1 MRGHLFCSPR
11 CSREAG
17 RRAVWRRVRTKLDR
31 PVRPAVA
38 LGLVAL
44 AAAAPTLTALRAV
57 SRLERLDAPART
69 QATRPAG
76 RAPQAVIA
84 TVTETSEG
92 TRLEGEATD
101 GSAVLLFAPSGFLG
115 AVFAE
120 NGRFRFEGIR
130 SPGPYRVGAMPL
142 SAGNAPGVSFPPPQ
156 SPSSPRSSPDASIR
170 VPDLTRGPREW
181 RAVSVTFDAGSSDRG
196 AAAILDLLAF
206 RGIRATIFLTGDFIR
221 RYPQLTRRIAE
232 EGHEAGNHT
241 RTHPRLTTY
250 AEDGRQATRPGVDRA
265 SLLGE
270 LAETARLYREATG
283 WELAPIWRAPYGEQ
297 NEQIRRWAAEA
308 GYWHVGWTA
317 GRAGLDGMDWITD
330 TASPGYRGSRDL
342 VDRLVRRAENGGIVL
357 LHLGSERPEPVAAEL
372 PRLFDGL
379 AARGFRLALASEFLR
394 GSGYTPEGLAA
405 FASPSS
411 RAR

>member
-1 MRGHLFCSPR
+1 MRGHLYCSPR

-17 RRAVWRRVRTKLDR
+17 RLAVWRRVRANLDR

-44 AAAAPTLTALRAV
+44 AAAAPTLTALRAF
-57 SRLERLDAPART
+57 SHLERLDSPAR
-69 QATRPAG
+69 ASPARPRG
-76 RAPQAVIA
+76 RSPEAVIE
-84 TVTETSEG
+84 TVTETPG
-92 TRLEGEATD
+92 GARLEGVATD

-142 SAGNAPGVSFPPPQ
+142 SAGSAFPP
-156 SPSSPRSSPDASIR
+156 SPAPFPDRSSVDPDIGA
-170 VPDLTRGPREW
+170 PDLTRGPRDW
-181 RAVSVTFDAGSSDRG
+181 RAVSVTFDGGSSDRG
-196 AAAILDLLAF
+196 AAAILDLLAS

-221 RYPQLTRRIAE
+221 RYPQLTRRIAQ
-232 EGHEAGNHT
+232 EGHEVGNHT
-241 RTHPRLTTY
+241 WTHPRLTTY
-250 AEDGRQATRPGVDRA
+250 VEDGRQATRTGVDRA
-265 SLLGE
+265 LLLGE
-270 LAETARLYREATG
+270 LEGTARLFRELTG
-283 WELAPIWRAPYGEQ
+283 SALAPIWRAPYGEQ
-297 NEQIRRWAAEA
+297 NGQIRRWAAEA

-317 GRAGLDGMDWITD
+317 GRAGLDGMDWIID
-330 TASPGYRGSRDL
+330 PASPGYRGSRDL

-357 LHLGSERPEPVAAEL
+357 LHLGSERPDPVAAEL

-379 AARGFRLALASEFLR
+379 AARGFRLALVSEFLH
-394 GSGYTPEGLAA
+394 GAGHTPEGLAA
-405 FASPSS
+405 FALPRAS